1 MQCTDDD
8 DDWDVLIPIC
18 SHDFPIIFAIS
29 TLVLFALPDWL
40 GQPSVLIDGFPV
52 SISLLSIIVLRS

>member
-1 MQCTDDD
+1 MQCNDDDDDDDDD

-29 TLVLFALPDWL
+29 TLVLFALLD
-40 GQPSVLIDGFPV
+40 
-52 SISLLSIIVLRS
+52 